1 MLNLDVFMMNS
12 IIIKEVTKRSDIR
25 AFIRFPNV
33 LFKNVPTYIPPL
45 MGDEMAL
52 LTEKNPS
59 LEHCD
64 LKMWLAYRGKEIVG
78 RVAGIIN
85 YSVNER
91 WNKKAVRFGWFDFV
105 EDYDV
110 FSQLLDQVVEWG
122 RSKGMT
128 EVEGP
133 FGFTDMDKECWV
145 IEGFDQRQNIST
157 LYNPKYYIDF
167 IQRAGYEIPC
177 TWAQYQIPAS
187 QPVPE
192 KVARINELILQ
203 KYHLRIL
210 KFKSRKEVFPYA
222 RKFFYTINS
231 SFSDLYDFVPLT
243 EKEIDVY
250 INEYFPFINLDFA
263 SFVVD
268 EEDNLVA
275 FGLSIP
281 DLNAAYKK
289 ANGHLF
295 PFGWIYILRALHKFT
310 DIDLLLNGVHPDWQK
325 RGVHSIYYSQMNI
338 NAIKHGVR
346 WAYSNPQII
355 GNEAQRI
362 WDTTYKSQ
370 PLIKRAVFRKMI

>member
-1 MLNLDVFMMNS
+1 MMDN
-12 IIIKEVTKRSDIR
+12 IVIKEVSGRCELR
-25 AFIRFPNV
+25 RFIKFPNK
-33 LFKNVPTYIPPL
+33 LFKDVPTYIPAL
-45 MGDEMAL
+45 MGDELGL
-52 LTEKNPS
+52 LTKKNPS

-64 LKMWLAYRGKEIVG
+64 LKLWLAYKGKTIVG

-110 FSQLLDQVVEWG
+110 FSALLNTVVEYG
-122 RSKGMT
+122 KSKGMN
-128 EVEGP
+128 EIEGP

-167 IQRAGYEIPC
+167 IERAGYEIPC
-177 TWAQYQIPAS
+177 RWAQYQIPAS

-192 KVARINELILQ
+192 KVGRINELILQ
-203 KYHLRIL
+203 KYNLKLL
-210 KFKSRKEVFPYA
+210 KFKSRKEVYPYA
-222 RKFFYTINS
+222 KKFFLAINAA
-231 SFSDLYDFVPLT
+231 FKDLYDFVPMT
-243 EKEIDVY
+243 DKEIDVY
-250 INEYFPFINLDFA
+250 INEYFPFLNLEFA
-263 SFVVD
+263 NFVVD
-268 EEDNLVA
+268 KDDNLVA

-289 ANGHLF
+289 ANGSLF
-295 PFGWIYILRALHKFT
+295 PFGWFHILRALRKFS
-310 DIDLLLNGVHPDWQK
+310 DIDLLLNGVHPDWQRK
-325 RGVHSIYYSQMNI
+325 GVHSIYYAEMNK
-338 NAIKHGVR
+338 NAINHNVR

-362 WDTTYKSQ
+362 WETTYQ
-370 PLIKRAVFRKMI
+370 ATPIIKRAIFKKSI